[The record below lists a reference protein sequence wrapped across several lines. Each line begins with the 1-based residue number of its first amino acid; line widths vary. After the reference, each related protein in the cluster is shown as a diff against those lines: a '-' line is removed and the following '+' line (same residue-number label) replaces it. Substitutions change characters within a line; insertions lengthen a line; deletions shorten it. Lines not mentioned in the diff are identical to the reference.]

1 MSQDRSNSQSSFGL
15 INSTWDILAGA
26 CIVLVV
32 NLIWLVLQIPSA
44 LSEGEQGGSG
54 EEEEN
59 SDGENPEAGGRK
71 ELEID
76 MTQIYPEE
84 KGN

>member
-1 MSQDRSNSQSSFGL
+1 MSQDRSNSQSSFVLL
-15 INSTWDILAGA
+15 IQHEIYLAGA
-26 CIVLVV
+26 CIVLFV
-32 NLIWLVLQIPSA
+32 NLIMLVLQIPSA

-71 ELEID
+71 GTRD
-76 MTQIYPEE
+76 
-84 KGN
+84 